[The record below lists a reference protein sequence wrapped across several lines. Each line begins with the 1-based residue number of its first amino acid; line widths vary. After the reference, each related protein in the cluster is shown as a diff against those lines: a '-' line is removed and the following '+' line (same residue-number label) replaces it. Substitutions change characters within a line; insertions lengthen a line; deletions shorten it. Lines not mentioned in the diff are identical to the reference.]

1 MEAIF
6 KYPGSQADGT
16 TGVLWRGVYMNK
28 RKEIPGQH
36 NIFEFLVSQAP
47 SIPEDIVQMEG
58 VIDIKT
64 LKDFTVQTT
73 YRDVFFIINMLDD
86 YVFLINQQG
95 EKDVYTDYMLKQ
107 FERISKSLSEQIMLD
122 KEKMYKKCRKAEKTG
137 TVGEDALVLA
147 AGKGKI

>member
-1 MEAIF
+1 
-6 KYPGSQADGT
+6 
-16 TGVLWRGVYMNK
+16 MNK

-122 KEKMYKKCRKAEKTG
+122 KEKMYKKCR
-137 TVGEDALVLA
+137 
-147 AGKGKI
+147 